1 MSKPLSDRTAPDV
14 PDEFPLMTDYTAA
27 MAKGVTQQDRLNF
40 IQALR
45 RQDDCWSEC
54 FGEEFYQLHFSDLFT
69 KMWQGGKPVARSTAY
84 LYMAH
89 LSEQT
94 AKKYVNQAIQAG
106 LLMEIPNPDD
116 GRSRLIQMSPALQL
130 RLERWMDISVKAF
143 REQL

>member
-1 MSKPLSDRTAPDV
+1 MSV
-14 PDEFPLMTDYTAA
+14 PGHLRAGEFQPTTDYTAA
-27 MAKGVTQQDRLNF
+27 MAKRVTKADRLNF

-54 FGEEFYQLHFSDLFT
+54 FGDEFYQLHFSDLFT

-94 AKKYVNQAIQAG
+94 AKKYVNQAIAAG
-106 LLMEIPNPDD
+106 LLMEIPNPHD
-116 GRSRLIQMSPALQL
+116 GRSRPIQISPKLQSS
-130 RLERWMDISVKAF
+130 LERWIDISVQAF

>member
-1 MSKPLSDRTAPDV
+1 MRNRISR
-14 PDEFPLMTDYTAA
+14 E
-27 MAKGVTQQDRLNF
+27 DRLKF

-54 FGEEFYQLHFSDLFT
+54 FGDEFYQLHFSDLFT

-94 AKKYVNQAIQAG
+94 AKKYVNQAIDAG
-106 LLMEIPNPDD
+106 LLMEIPNPQD
-116 GRSRLIQMSPALQL
+116 GRSRLLQVSPTLQKKM
-130 RLERWMDISVKAF
+130 ERWIDVSVNAF
-143 REQL
+143 RDQL

>member
-1 MSKPLSDRTAPDV
+1 MLSLSVERRVCATREFKTASDYTGGMSKR
-14 PDEFPLMTDYTAA
+14 
-27 MAKGVTQQDRLNF
+27 VTRQDRLNF

-54 FGEEFYQLHFSDLFT
+54 FGDQFYQLHFSDLFT
-69 KMWQGGKPVARSTAY
+69 KMWQGGTPVARSTAY

-94 AKKYVNQAIQAG
+94 AKKYVNQAIDAG
-106 LLMEIPNPDD
+106 LLMEIPNPQD
-116 GRSRLIQMSPALQL
+116 GRSRLIQISPKLQS
-130 RLERWMDISVKAF
+130 RLERWMDTSVKAF